1 MTIQENVPLSP
12 LTTLQVGGTARYF
25 AELKLEDDVRQAVEF
40 AKSRDLP
47 LFVLGGGS
55 NLVIADAGWP
65 GLVLRIARGGIKTQ
79 NAADGKGNSVLF
91 MVGAGVNWDEF
102 VAQTIVQNCAGVECL
117 SGIPGSVGGTPV
129 QNVGAYGQEVGATV
143 ESVRALDLRDDRIV
157 VLPNP
162 ACGFRYRSSIFNTT
176 ERGRYIVL
184 QVNYRLKRGGAPSL
198 KYADLQ
204 KYFNDRAKGNSA
216 GSAIEKPSLADV
228 RAAVREIRR
237 NKGMLL
243 VPGDEDCRSVGSFFK
258 NPVLS
263 ETQFDDLAKRA
274 AAKALEI
281 PSYPARAEPNIKTQH
296 VKAQHKVSAAW
307 LVEHS
312 GFCKGYQ
319 EGPAGISHKHA
330 LALVNRGGAKA
341 SDIIALQREIQR
353 GVNDAWGIQLEPEP
367 VFVGF

>member
-1 MTIQENVPLSP
+1 
-12 LTTLQVGGTARYF
+12 
-25 AELKLEDDVRQAVEF
+25 
-40 AKSRDLP
+40 
-47 LFVLGGGS
+47 
-55 NLVIADAGWP
+55 
-65 GLVLRIARGGIKTQ
+65 
-79 NAADGKGNSVLF
+79 
-91 MVGAGVNWDEF
+91 
-102 VAQTIVQNCAGVECL
+102 
-117 SGIPGSVGGTPV
+117 
-129 QNVGAYGQEVGATV
+129 
-143 ESVRALDLRDDRIV
+143 
-157 VLPNP
+157 
-162 ACGFRYRSSIFNTT
+162 
-176 ERGRYIVL
+176 
-184 QVNYRLKRGGAPSL
+184 
-198 KYADLQ
+198 
-204 KYFNDRAKGNSA
+204 
-216 GSAIEKPSLADV
+216 
-228 RAAVREIRR
+228 
-237 NKGMLL
+237 MLL